1 MDLKPRLTLRA
12 VKLTAVTSEGE
23 VGRTVQF
30 SKGLNVLRA
39 GNTSGKSTT
48 LQAIIYALGLE
59 GMLSPRREVPLP
71 HSMTDSVTVDNKELR
86 VLRSWVSLEFENAEE
101 KVITATRQVKNAETK
116 NTVITVEHGPAL
128 TQGGTFKTEDYFVR
142 MAGAAQRESGFHHF
156 LTNFLGWNLPLV
168 SYMDGSEKPLYSECL
183 FPFFYVEQKHGWS
196 GVQARIPT
204 YFGIREVGKRSFEY
218 VLGLDVF
225 ERILQR
231 QRLSSNISELEG
243 SWRAALTDL
252 KNTAI
257 AAGVAISREPHRIA
271 DSLEEDSASPTAF
284 VDGTWLPLES
294 AIARL
299 RQGIAKKEAA
309 PTASPNSASLE
320 KELEEAEDSV
330 RLLVTGL
337 ALLIEERN
345 ALQEQGSQLD
355 IRLEALNEDLQRHK
369 DAALLVRLGAKHAK
383 SLAED
388 HTCPTCH
395 QEVNDGMDIST
406 HPMTVDENIAF
417 IDRQCSTFS
426 AARDDVVRT
435 LDAMRVRERSMRDS
449 LERLRQRVR
458 RLKEALLG
466 PERAT
471 SIAEISQ
478 RNALQDQLDKLLQ
491 HQRSLEKPREL
502 LRSLSVSHKEQAEAL
517 KALKASD
524 LTESDKSKLVKVEQY
539 LRDQLRRYHFHS
551 LKPAEVEVSR
561 DTYRPAHEGYELGFD
576 LSASD
581 MIRVIWSYLFAVLRV
596 SDEEGGN
603 HLGLLIFDEPKQQET
618 ASESYAQLLKEA
630 GDQGR
635 RGSQIIFATSE
646 SRQTLLK
653 MLEGSDYN
661 LIDIPDG
668 QRILTR

>member
-1 MDLKPRLTLRA
+1 MDLKPRLLLRA
-12 VKLTAVTSEGE
+12 VKLTAVTTEGE
-23 VGRTVQF
+23 VGRTVEFKQ
-30 SKGLNVLRA
+30 GLNVLRA

-71 HSMTDSVTVDNKELR
+71 HSMTDSVTVDDQELR
-86 VLRSWVSLEFENAEE
+86 VLKSWVSLEFENAEGE
-101 KVITATRQVKNAETK
+101 VITATRQVKSDETK
-116 NTVITVEHGPAL
+116 NTVITVEYGPAL
-128 TQGGTFKTEDYFVR
+128 TKGGTFKTEDYFVR
-142 MAGAAQRESGFHHF
+142 LAGAAQRETGFHYF
-156 LTNFLGWNLPLV
+156 LTFFLGWKLPFV

-204 YFGIREVGKRSFEY
+204 YFGVREVGKRSFEY
-218 VLGLDVF
+218 ILGLDVF

-231 QRLSSNISELEG
+231 QRLASNISELEG
-243 SWRAALTDL
+243 SWKAALTDL

-271 DSLEEDSASPTAF
+271 DSLHEDSASPTAF
-284 VDGTWLPLES
+284 VDGTWLPLDS
-294 AIARL
+294 AVVRL
-299 RQGIAKKEAA
+299 RQIISRKGSDHSTGA
-309 PTASPNSASLE
+309 NSAALE

-345 ALQEQGSQLD
+345 GLQEQGAQLD

-369 DAALLVRLGAKHAK
+369 DAALLVRLGAKHAR

-395 QEVNDGMDIST
+395 QEVSDGMDIST
-406 HPMTVDENIAF
+406 HPMTVDENISF

-426 AARDDVVRT
+426 AAREDVSRT

-449 LERLRQRVR
+449 LARLRQRVR
-458 RLKEALLG
+458 RIKEALLG
-466 PERAT
+466 PEHAM
-471 SIAEISQ
+471 SLAEVSR
-478 RNALQDQLDKLLQ
+478 RNSLQEQLDKLIEN
-491 HQRSLEKPREL
+491 QRSLDQPREL
-502 LRSLSVSHKEQAEAL
+502 LRSLSGSHKEQTEAL

-524 LTESDKSKLVKVEQY
+524 LTETDKSKLRKVEKY
-539 LRDQLRRYHFHS
+539 LRDQLHRYHFHS
-551 LKPAEVEVSR
+551 LKPEEVDISR

-618 ASESYAQLLKEA
+618 ASESYAELLQEA
-630 GDQGR
+630 GEQGR
-635 RGSQIIFATSE
+635 RGSQVIFATSE

-653 MLEGSDYN
+653 MLEGSQYN

-668 QRILTR
+668 ERILTR